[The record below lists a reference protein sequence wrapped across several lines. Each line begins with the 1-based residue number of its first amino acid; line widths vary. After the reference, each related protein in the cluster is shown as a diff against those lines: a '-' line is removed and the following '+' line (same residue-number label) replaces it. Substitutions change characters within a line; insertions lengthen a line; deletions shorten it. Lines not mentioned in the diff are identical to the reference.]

1 MFESLESR
9 TLLSGVVL
17 EASDVTAIVNAAA
30 SVSIPQQAIVV
41 VDRNGDILAIY
52 SQQPTSI
59 ASVSAQSLQA
69 SGGLPPAASAAD
81 YAIEQ
86 ATARARTA
94 AAFESAG
101 NAFSTRTARF
111 IIQDEFPFP
120 INNTGGGPLYGV
132 EFSSLYDSDVLA
144 AGLGSGI
151 SGDPGGIPLYID
163 GQPVGAIGV
172 AGDGEDVA
180 PRADLVPAPGPDP
193 ATNFAY
199 QSDKSGAF
207 YTGVEEYDYDEAVAL
222 AGAVAYMPPGNILAT
237 GIFLDGIR
245 LPFAAEGPATA
256 PLNIPGLRDPSGA
269 SGGPRAYQMFSP
281 LGELT
286 AGPSNTPPSPYQPGT
301 FAGNTGLVEKPILAA
316 TPANGGLTVAQVN
329 QLIAQSVIVAESLR
343 SAIRDPIGVSAAM
356 QIAVVDL
363 QGNILGVFAMNDA
376 PLFSLDVAVQKAR
389 TAVFFSDDTHAV
401 TTRAIGFLSQEFFPS
416 GIDGEG
422 SIQGPLYHLQD
433 LLSTTPGDIGT
444 TLPNG
449 AHNPLANGITI
460 FPGGIPLYLNGKLV
474 GGLGISGDG
483 VDQDDATAYLG
494 SAGFQAPVGIQSD
507 SINSDAMAAYLETKI
522 DDMAS
527 MGFNLS
533 SATYPNLQ
541 QTIDSDLQLGLD
553 GVRLPYIKFPRN
565 PFI

>member
-1 MFESLESR
+1 
-9 TLLSGVVL
+9 
-17 EASDVTAIVNAAA
+17 
-30 SVSIPQQAIVV
+30 
-41 VDRNGDILAIY
+41 
-52 SQQPTSI
+52 
-59 ASVSAQSLQA
+59 
-69 SGGLPPAASAAD
+69 
-81 YAIEQ
+81 
-86 ATARARTA
+86 
-94 AAFESAG
+94 
-101 NAFSTRTARF
+101 
-111 IIQDEFPFP
+111 
-120 INNTGGGPLYGV
+120 
-132 EFSSLYDSDVLA
+132 
-144 AGLGSGI
+144 
-151 SGDPGGIPLYID
+151 
-163 GQPVGAIGV
+163 
-172 AGDGEDVA
+172 
-180 PRADLVPAPGPDP
+180 
-193 ATNFAY
+193 
-199 QSDKSGAF
+199 
-207 YTGVEEYDYDEAVAL
+207 
-222 AGAVAYMPPGNILAT
+222 
-237 GIFLDGIR
+237 
-245 LPFAAEGPATA
+245 
-256 PLNIPGLRDPSGA
+256 
-269 SGGPRAYQMFSP
+269 
-281 LGELT
+281 
-286 AGPSNTPPSPYQPGT
+286 
-301 FAGNTGLVEKPILAA
+301 
-316 TPANGGLTVAQVN
+316 
-329 QLIAQSVIVAESLR
+329 
-343 SAIRDPIGVSAAM
+343 
-356 QIAVVDL
+356 
-363 QGNILGVFAMNDA
+363 VFGMNDA

-422 SIQGPLYHLQD
+422 SIQGSLYHLQD